1 MRQPWSSW
9 GCGLRFPVKNEKFIG
24 KLIRVARNRILDKI
38 YYVVLFLFSHNL
50 DKLAFYVLEAINDK
64 TFKYNIKESDDWK
77 VSDKRRGEY
86 QKTKI
91 KLVNYRPFDK
101 KYIYYSKDLIDRDRF
116 SVMKHMLLDYD
127 NVALAVARQCSSDW
141 RYVFISNTLIESN
154 LTGTAGKFG
163 SGYLCPLYSY
173 PNENL
178 LETQRIPNLN
188 LEIVKEIEE
197 KLNLKFVSEKK
208 EDNTSTFAP
217 IDILD
222 YIYAVLYS
230 PNYRAK
236 YTEFLKIDFPRVP
249 FPDIKTFWKL
259 VSLGG
264 RLRTLHLME
273 DESLN
278 DRIIDIK
285 GEAALIISN
294 KLNKN
299 DTIIENGMVTLNIN
313 KEVSIINIP
322 LIAWEFYI
330 GGYQPAQKWLK
341 DREGRELNRNDL
353 KHYNKIINAL
363 FKTNQLM
370 QEIDG
375 VLKVQ

>member
-1 MRQPWSSW
+1 MERHRKEQM
-9 GCGLRFPVKNEKFIG
+9 K
-24 KLIRVARNRILDKI
+24 
-38 YYVVLFLFSHNL
+38 H
-50 DKLAFYVLEAINDK
+50 AFYANYGLLLGRQTKAENNTHFFITNCLSEMK
-64 TFKYNIKESDDWK
+64 TSES
-77 VSDKRRGEY
+77 
-86 QKTKI
+86 T
-91 KLVNYRPFDK
+91 
-101 KYIYYSKDLIDRDRF
+101 
-116 SVMKHMLLDYD
+116 
-127 NVALAVARQCSSDW
+127 
-141 RYVFISNTLIESN
+141 
-154 LTGTAGKFG
+154 TGSYHF
-163 SGYLCPLYSY
+163 PLYLY
-173 PNENL
+173 PDDNS
-178 LETQRIPNLN
+178 LETQRTPNLN
-188 LEIVKEIEE
+188 SKIIEEIEE
-197 KLNLKFVSEKK
+197 KLNLKFVNEK
-208 EDNTSTFAP
+208 EDTPSTFAP

-222 YIYAVLYS
+222 YIYAILHS
-230 PNYRAK
+230 PNYRETYK
-236 YTEFLKIDFPRVP
+236 EFLKIDFPRVP
-249 FPDIKTFWKL
+249 YPDIKTFWKL

-264 RLRTLHLME
+264 RLRALHLME

-370 QEIDG
+370 QEVDKIFEIC
-375 VLKVQ
+375 